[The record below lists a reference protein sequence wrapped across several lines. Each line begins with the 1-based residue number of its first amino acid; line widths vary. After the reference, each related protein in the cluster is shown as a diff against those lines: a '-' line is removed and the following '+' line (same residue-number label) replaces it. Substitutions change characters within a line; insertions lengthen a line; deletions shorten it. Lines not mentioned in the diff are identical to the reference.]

1 MVEDLTEDNR
11 PQNNGNRESLGE
23 LFDRVFPMYL
33 NMGMTA
39 EGFWEQDP
47 SLCVAYRKAYEQ
59 RVERERE
66 MMNYSAWL
74 QGRYIY
80 DALCAVHPIYHTFAK
95 RGTKAAPYH
104 EKPIKFYKNEEE
116 MRLDEEQKLREKTYQ
131 FFLAMMGGDDQ
142 ENGE

>member
-1 MVEDLTEDNR
+1 
-11 PQNNGNRESLGE
+11 
-23 LFDRVFPMYL
+23 MYL

-39 EGFWEQDP
+39 EGFWKQDP

-59 RVERERE
+59 RTERERE
-66 MMNYSAWL
+66 MINYSAWL

-104 EKPIKFYKNEEE
+104 EKPIKFYKTEEE
-116 MRLDEEQKLREKTYQ
+116 MRADKEQRLRDKTYQ
-131 FFLAMMGGDDQ
+131 FFLSMMGGD
-142 ENGE
+142 EKKNGE